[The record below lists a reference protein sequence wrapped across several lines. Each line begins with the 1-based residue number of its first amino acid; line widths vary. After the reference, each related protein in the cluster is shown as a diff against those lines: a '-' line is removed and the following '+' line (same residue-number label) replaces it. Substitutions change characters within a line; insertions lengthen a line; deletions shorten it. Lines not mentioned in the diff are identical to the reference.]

1 MKIPCPS
8 LEGDL
13 VGLRRTITG
22 EVSLD
27 PGLLCLKL
35 SGASLNCRWLGATR
49 RACGQEEQERED
61 GETHGASGFV
71 RPNVEVTGATRQGGQ
86 AVRPMMNQGGRTAW
100 LTCRGA
106 SG

>member
-1 MKIPCPS
+1 MKIPRPP

-35 SGASLNCRWLGATR
+35 GGASLNSSWLSAVR

-61 GETHGASGFV
+61 GEMHGVSGFV
-71 RPNVEVTGATRQGGQ
+71 RPNALLTGGCDFAN
-86 AVRPMMNQGGRTAW
+86 VW
-100 LTCRGA
+100 
-106 SG
+106 